1 MAKPL
6 YVTEDMRDRAYAD
19 LEKKFEEMKTKIKA
33 GEILKDSTIKY
44 EQAFKWPEESFD
56 RPVIEFTPEA
66 WIKTVG
72 LVATTS
78 SEIAWHG
85 IVNRID
91 DLHFVV
97 EDIVMFPQS
106 VTAATVTVD
115 QEEKMKW
122 FCDTFKGTDRN
133 KVRLHGHSHV
143 DMGTTP
149 SGTDMNSRSFI
160 KEMVNDQYY
169 IFMIINKS
177 YSMNITL
184 YDMKTN
190 GIYEK
195 EDMDIV
201 IPFDLTNW
209 MAQQKK
215 DNIKV
220 RENSSYAKKSA
231 KQVSKLPSADKAPS
245 TAKASKSKLK
255 ITAEDIRKFVG
266 ASYYQAEEIL
276 KSLEK
281 EFVNGEV
288 KNEYSALLDEAA
300 DLLSLNGN
308 YGYGYGGDYGSG
320 YVRSY
325 GDYDSVAR

>member
-6 YVTEDMRDRAYAD
+6 YITEDMRDRAYAD

-122 FCDTFKGTDRN
+122 FCDTFKGADRN

-220 RENSSYAKKSA
+220 RENVSYTKKSA
-231 KQVSKLPSADKAPS
+231 KQVASLPGSGNVPTAPLK
-245 TAKASKSKLK
+245 TAKQKLK
-255 ITAEDIRKFVG
+255 ITVDDIRKFVG
-266 ASYYQAEEIL
+266 AGYYQAESII
-276 KSLEK
+276 KKLEK
-281 EFVNGEV
+281 EVENGEV
-288 KNEYSALLDEAA
+288 QNNYSKLLDEAA
-300 DLLSLNGN
+300 DLLSFDNSYWAGN
-308 YGYGYGGDYGSG
+308 SYSSNYC
-320 YVRSY
+320 RSY
-325 GDYDSVAR
+325 GDYYSMAR

>member
-6 YVTEDMRDRAYAD
+6 YITNDMKDRAYAD
-19 LEKKFEEMKTKIKA
+19 LEKKFEEMKSKIKA
-33 GEILKDSTIKY
+33 GEILKDSTIEYK
-44 EQAFKWPEESFD
+44 QAFKWPEESFD
-56 RPVIEFTPEA
+56 RPTIEFTPKA
-66 WIKTVG
+66 WIKTAG

-85 IVNRID
+85 IVNRTD

-97 EDIVMFPQS
+97 EDIIMFPQS

-122 FCDTFKGTDRN
+122 FCDTFKGADRN

-190 GIYEK
+190 GVYEK
-195 EDMDIV
+195 EDMNII
-201 IPFDLTNW
+201 IPYDLVDW

-220 RENSSYAKKSA
+220 RETNDTKKVA
-231 KQVSKLPSADKAPS
+231 KQTAKLPSTS
-245 TAKASKSKLK
+245 NTSAKNAKQKLK
-255 ITAEDIRKFVG
+255 ITVDDIRKFVG
-266 ASYYQAEEIL
+266 AGYYQSETIL
-276 KSLEK
+276 KALEK
-281 EFVNGEV
+281 KVLNGEV
-288 KNEYSALLDEAA
+288 QNDYSALLDEAA
-300 DLLSLNGN
+300 DLLNFDN
-308 YGYGYGGDYGSG
+308 GYGYNYGNIYGGGYG
-320 YVRSY
+320 RSY
-325 GDYDSVAR
+325 GDYYSAMG